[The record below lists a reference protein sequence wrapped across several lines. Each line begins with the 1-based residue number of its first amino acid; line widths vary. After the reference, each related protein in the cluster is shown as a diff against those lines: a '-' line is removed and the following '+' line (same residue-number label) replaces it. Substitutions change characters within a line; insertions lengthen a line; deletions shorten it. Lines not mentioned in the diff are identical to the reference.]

1 MNLSIQYRCTT
12 RHHDAFVVL
21 NRAWQIFRKH
31 KQTKFLYAEFGWMM
45 IYERDFLGACAYME
59 ECFLKRSIQPFEMLF
74 FTESAWI
81 TGTIKKYAD
90 HILSNVIYNQQF
102 NCSYFLCAF
111 LLSKYASEDAVKRM
125 MNIIDQK
132 ILIEIKEFEDEFKLS
147 EYGLRPPA
155 DKSIEKFV
163 ILGIDNIVTGG
174 RHEKEIIEL
183 EMHENN

>member
-1 MNLSIQYRCTT
+1 
-12 RHHDAFVVL
+12 
-21 NRAWQIFRKH
+21 
-31 KQTKFLYAEFGWMM
+31 
-45 IYERDFLGACAYME
+45 
-59 ECFLKRSIQPFEMLF
+59 
-74 FTESAWI
+74 
-81 TGTIKKYAD
+81 
-90 HILSNVIYNQQF
+90 
-102 NCSYFLCAF
+102 
-111 LLSKYASEDAVKRM
+111 M